1 MRQSPSSVLDML
13 YAVAG
18 IDASIDRVRKE
29 LESLKTHRSRHP
41 KQSDVGIDE
50 SRERML
56 LSRKNGKLFAEML
69 EVPELEPELAR
80 AVWQV
85 EKALSAQEQLQE
97 EKSEIESANK
107 GPVTASK
114 E

>member
-1 MRQSPSSVLDML
+1 VRHSQSSVLDTL

-18 IDASIDRVRKE
+18 IDANLDRVRKDLE
-29 LESLKTHRSRHP
+29 LLKTGRSQIP
-41 KQSDVGIDE
+41 KQPDINTDE

-85 EKALSAQEQLQE
+85 EKALKAREELQE
-97 EKSEIESANK
+97 EKSEIESATK
-107 GPVTASK
+107 GPVTAPK